1 MPLAREGWTQYHR
14 TGALGVL
21 VLLAGC
27 TKVGP
32 DFVKPDAP
40 IADGW
45 TEAGELQL
53 NATQTDHTDWWKA
66 FDDLVLDIV

>member
-1 MPLAREGWTQYHR
+1 
-14 TGALGVL
+14 LGVL

-32 DFVKPDAP
+32 GFVKPDAP